1 MLQGRYHS
9 DTAATWQQNEW
20 LLDSDLDA
28 RIEDALATVD
38 QEERFAKYAVL
49 QAELAD
55 QAVSLFLYDQL
66 QKHAV
71 ADYVDWNPEGMSP
84 VMGYQLFAPFIGV
97 TPP

>member
-1 MLQGRYHS
+1 MH
-9 DTAATWQQNEW
+9 
-20 LLDSDLDA
+20 
-28 RIEDALATVD
+28 
-38 QEERFAKYAVL
+38 ERFAKYAVL

-71 ADYVDWNPEGMSP
+71 ADYVDWTPAANSP
-84 VMGYQLFAPFIGV
+84 IQGYQLYAPFIGV